1 MRLLVLTD
9 PIKMAAPTPPV
20 EGIYSAPTGL
30 FTDEEFLSA
39 AQQVQNP
46 RLEGWELFVECMGV
60 KIHRKY
66 REVCLDVTTPPR
78 ICAPLSIGHWAVRVQ
93 DSRFNGGIGP

>member
-1 MRLLVLTD
+1 
-9 PIKMAAPTPPV
+9 MAAPVPPV

-46 RLEGWELFVECMGV
+46 LLEGWELFVESMGV
-60 KIHRKY
+60 KIY
-66 REVCLDVTTPPR
+66 RRYKEVCRPQFDHAPLVTPP
-78 ICAPLSIGHWAVRVQ
+78 PIGLWTVRVQ
-93 DSRFNGGIGP
+93 DSRANGRTGS